1 MSTKI
6 ITTLGPA
13 SDNPEVLQY
22 FKEHSVEIARL
33 NGSHGIIEEHLR
45 IAKLAVNAGL
55 DLMLDLPGPKIR
67 LGEIHDKTLTV
78 KTGEKVFIEK
88 EKDETE
94 TKIIPIENGIKILP
108 CQFSIEKSTK
118 INDTV
123 YVDDGKLQFRVL
135 KVENNRIQVEA
146 LNSGPVKSHKGVNL
160 PYGKIDIDFLTE
172 NDHRL
177 LEKLLPIIKPKYVA
191 TSFVK
196 TVNDIHRLKQA
207 IDETL
212 SLKQNYYP
220 KIIAKIEMAEAIEIP
235 NITNIINECDMI
247 MIARG
252 DLALETTPV
261 HIRVPFIQTDLVQRC
276 RQQSKP
282 FIIATQILESMITCP
297 VPTRAEVSDLYRAVV
312 LDQANYVMLS
322 GEAAIGQYPKECV
335 TFMHDLIYYNE
346 KNSHTINF
354 NQPNRKHSKT
364 TKDRQKSMKRN
375 VSSMKEEKRKRN
387 V

>member
-13 SDNPEVLQY
+13 SGNPEILQY

-33 NGSHGIIEEHLR
+33 NGSHGIIEEHIR
-45 IAKLAVNAGL
+45 MAKLAVHAGL

-67 LGEIHDKTLTV
+67 LGEINDKSLVV
-78 KTGEKVFIEK
+78 KVGEKVIIEK
-88 EKDETE
+88 ENK
-94 TKIIPIENGIKILP
+94 TKEKNTIKKENNNIKILP

-118 INDTV
+118 VNDIV
-123 YVDDGKLQFRVL
+123 YIDDGKLQFRVL
-135 KVENNRIQVEA
+135 KVEVNRIQAEA

-172 NDHRL
+172 NDLRL
-177 LEKLLPIIKPKYVA
+177 IEKLLPIIKPKYVA

-196 TVNDIHRLKQA
+196 TINDIHRLKKA
-207 IDETL
+207 IQD
-212 SLKQNYYP
+212 SLNNIKDYYP
-220 KIIAKIEMAEAIEIP
+220 KIIVKIEMAEAIEPI
-235 NITNIINECDMI
+235 NITNLINECDMI

-261 HIRVPFIQTDLVQRC
+261 HIRVPFIQANLVQRC
-276 RQQSKP
+276 QKQNKP

-312 LDQANYVMLS
+312 LDKANYIMLS
-322 GEAAIGQYPKECV
+322 SEAAVGQYPKECV
-335 TFMHDLIYYNE
+335 TIMHDLIHYN
-346 KNSHTINF
+346 KNNQLESINSNKNLLNETISKRSIKKIKT
-354 NQPNRKHSKT
+354 QNRL
-364 TKDRQKSMKRN
+364 KSI
-375 VSSMKEEKRKRN
+375 KRKRL
-387 V
+387 